1 MRVIDASSIVLAWDI
16 YPIDQFSKFWL
27 WVESN
32 LKAETLLMGQPNFDE
47 VGHVSP
53 DCHSWLASNL
63 TVLPV
68 DNEVMAAAVQINLA
82 LGVSGGNYHSSG
94 VDENDVFCI
103 AMGKAHNCGVIS
115 DEALQA
121 SLPVDPLKYKIPAVC
136 AMPQVSVDCVS
147 LNQYIRQSGA
157 SF

>member
-68 DNEVMAAAVQINLA
+68 DNEVMACLLYTSDAA
-82 LGVSGGNYHSSG
+82 
-94 VDENDVFCI
+94 DE
-103 AMGKAHNCGVIS
+103 
-115 DEALQA
+115 
-121 SLPVDPLKYKIPAVC
+121 
-136 AMPQVSVDCVS
+136 
-147 LNQYIRQSGA
+147 
-157 SF
+157 